1 MLNYLEQFLEKL
13 EWWSMKALIGIGLV
27 FAISMAVGIIY
38 VIGDMAKDEIIG
50 YTDHGVIIRESDLE
64 VEDE

>member
-1 MLNYLEQFLEKL
+1 
-13 EWWSMKALIGIGLV
+13 MKALIGIGLV

-64 VEDE
+64 IEDE

>member
-1 MLNYLEQFLEKL
+1 MLNYLDKFLDKL
-13 EWWSMKALIGIGLV
+13 EWWSMKVLIGLGLILTIV
-27 FAISMAVGIIY
+27 FVVGVLY
-38 VIGDMAKDEIIG
+38 VLGEKAKDNIIG